1 MENLVVAA
9 RTRLKKGCRT
19 ERMDEAKERQGILT
33 GL

>member
-9 RTRLKKGCRT
+9 RTRLKKGCRM
-19 ERMDEAKERQGILT
+19 ERMDEVKERQGIVT